1 MSARRGGTD
10 GGSVPQRGAP
20 LQRLV
25 RAWRNLPEERRLAA
39 FAALGLFVTLFLPWY
54 QETVIASG
62 GTALRSAS
70 ASLTGW
76 GAFSF
81 VEAAILLV
89 AGGVLV
95 LLFMRAEG
103 QAFHVPGGDGG
114 VVTAAGVWACVLI
127 LWRIFDK
134 QGTTVH
140 GQYTTTSGIEWGIFI
155 ALGVAL
161 LLTYAGSR
169 IRIAHEPEPPLP
181 GERRTPRRAGGRI
194 AAVMGRGRS
203 RTAEPSR
210 TRRPSRTPDMEA
222 DETWVEDAPTAPT
235 RRMRDGGTGA
245 GDEPPEAAARQLRDE
260 PRRAGDGPPEAA
272 TRQLRDEPR
281 GGGDGARRSRPLD
294 PREIEDLDIAEPP
307 TERFARSTAS
317 SRNRGQS
324 DDPAR
329 PARPADEPE
338 RPD

>member
-1 MSARRGGTD
+1 MSAPRGGIR
-10 GGSVPQRGAP
+10 GSMPRQGSP
-20 LQRLV
+20 LQRLM
-25 RAWRNLPEERRLAA
+25 RAWRNLPDERRLAA

-62 GTALRSAS
+62 STALRSAT

-89 AGGVLV
+89 VAGVLV

-114 VVTAAGVWACVLI
+114 VITAAGVWACVLI

-155 ALGVAL
+155 ALGVAF

-181 GERRTPRRAGGRI
+181 GEAGAPRRKRGRI
-194 AAVMGRGRS
+194 AAVIGRGRS
-203 RTAEPSR
+203 RTAQPSR
-210 TRRPSRTPDMEA
+210 TRRPSRAPDMEA
-222 DETWVEDAPTAPT
+222 DQTWVEDSHTAPT
-235 RRMRDGGTGA
+235 RRLRGGGTGA
-245 GDEPPEAAARQLRDE
+245 GDEPQQAATRRLGDE
-260 PRRAGDGPPEAA
+260 PRGSGN
-272 TRQLRDEPR
+272 EPR
-281 GGGDGARRSRPLD
+281 GGGYETRRSRPLD

-307 TERFARSTAS
+307 TERFARSTGS
-317 SRNRGQS
+317 PRHRGQP
-324 DDPAR
+324 DDPAS